1 MFCAG
6 RIEASR
12 GGEDLDWLAAIGNA
26 CTVLAFA
33 LAVGSHQPPEA
44 EHIEDLDCQKPWPLV
59 CFRTKWLKLPREFA

>member
-1 MFCAG
+1 MG

-33 LAVGSHQPPEA
+33 LAVGSCPRRERDLFIDKLLARIHFN
-44 EHIEDLDCQKPWPLV
+44 IEMILV
-59 CFRTKWLKLPREFA
+59 DRPCAVGV